1 MLRIRLINQRF
12 PSKTNINEILL
23 DNVSVGDEK
32 YNSVTYNSI
41 VINKIPEKNQ
51 TDAASDW
58 FIISAIPPI

>member
-23 DNVSVGDEK
+23 DNVSIGDEK
-32 YNSVTYNSI
+32 YNSVTYIPI

-51 TDAASDW
+51 TDAASD
-58 FIISAIPPI
+58 